1 MLTAMAPQPHGE
13 GVRHGVRRFSARFLV
28 PRDPI
33 GRVALALFF
42 VACAFALTLGLQRIG
57 GSVYFILFV
66 PAVMFSTWF
75 GGLRAGMVASV
86 LTVVATVYLLRR
98 AELADQLAWLI
109 VAAVVMF
116 ATSAMTEKRRRA
128 EALLGEQAQQEE
140 TRRHDAETLSQLKS
154 DVLLQVVHELRQPLS
169 AMPVAIRLVGSA
181 HDDTARQR
189 ALGVIGRQTGHLT
202 RLVDDLLDAAKITR
216 RELQLQKSTID
227 LCEVA
232 EDSLGVIATDVA
244 ARRLDVSSSLP
255 PCPVHVDAD
264 PTRIRQV
271 LSNLLSNAVKF
282 TPPGGRIDLI
292 VERKRSDVVIR
303 VRDTGQGIAPDRL
316 DRVFEMF
323 HKGEGVGA
331 GLGIGL
337 AIVKGLVEMHG
348 GRVEARSEGPSHGS
362 EFVVALPIAGYVTA

>member
-28 PRDPI
+28 PRGPI

-57 GSVYFILFV
+57 GSVYLILFV

-109 VAAVVMF
+109 VAALVTF

-189 ALGVIGRQTGHLT
+189 ALAVIGRQTGHLT

>member
-1 MLTAMAPQPHGE
+1 MLMLTAMAPQP
-13 GVRHGVRRFSARFLV
+13 HGVRRFSARFLV
-28 PRDPI
+28 PRGPI
-33 GRVALALFF
+33 GRGALALFF

>member
-1 MLTAMAPQPHGE
+1 MAPQPHGE
-13 GVRHGVRRFSARFLV
+13 GVRHGVRRFSARFLP
-28 PRDPI
+28 PRGPI